1 MIELN
6 GRIKGISKD
15 FLSQKYNITFEI
27 ENQPLADI
35 QRLSEC
41 PMLDLK
47 VKKHRDK
54 RSLNANAYLW
64 VLLQKL
70 AEAGQTSKEE
80 IYLLMLQRY
89 SRAFTHIIVKENAVE
104 KMKELYRTCVDL
116 GKVKVGAME
125 GHQLQVYYG
134 SSTFDTKEM
143 SVLLDGVVSECEAIG
158 ISTLTP
164 NEIERMKQEWGVNV
178 E

>member
-1 MIELN
+1 
-6 GRIKGISKD
+6 
-15 FLSQKYNITFEI
+15 
-27 ENQPLADI
+27 
-35 QRLSEC
+35 
-41 PMLDLK
+41 
-47 VKKHRDK
+47 
-54 RSLNANAYLW
+54 
-64 VLLQKL
+64 
-70 AEAGQTSKEE
+70 
-80 IYLLMLQRY
+80 
-89 SRAFTHIIVKENAVE
+89 
-104 KMKELYRTCVDL
+104 MKELYRTCVDL

-178 E
+178 G

>member
-1 MIELN
+1 MVELT

-15 FLSQKYNITFEI
+15 FLTQKYNITFEI

-35 QRLSEC
+35 QTISEYQQ
-41 PMLDLK
+41 LDMK
-47 VKKHRDK
+47 IKKHREK

-64 VLLQKL
+64 VLLQKI
-70 AEAGQTSKEE
+70 AEATHTSKEE
-80 IYLLMLQRY
+80 VYLAMLQRY
-89 SRAFTHIIVKENAVE
+89 SRAFTHIIVKEQAVD

-116 GKVKVGAME
+116 GKVKVGNME

-143 SVLLDGVVSECEAIG
+143 SILLDGVISECHELG
-158 ISTLTP
+158 ISTTTP
-164 NEIERMKQEWGVNV
+164 DEIARMKQEWGVDIG
-178 E
+178 